1 MGPGNTISEAGK
13 LKGVDTYADEG
24 TDAFGFMACELT
36 NGTTLL
42 FEEEHPDTSNVKTG
56 DQLRLEIAEKPAAAT
71 VGARAR
77 DPACNRQACQRKQWS
92 IRAMR
97 NPTRLARER
106 KEAGPEHGHEHGH
119 GREHEHGHE
128 HGRGRRAVRDGP
140 RSMLMINVGY
150 LGSGGEPSSYCGEGC
165 MAQNAWTGQGTLD
178 GMIRESSYG
187 KVQFPQSQGR
197 VVSTS
202 TSRPSPTAPW
212 GR

>member
-1 MGPGNTISEAGK
+1 
-13 LKGVDTYADEG
+13 
-24 TDAFGFMACELT
+24 
-36 NGTTLL
+36 
-42 FEEEHPDTSNVKTG
+42 
-56 DQLRLEIAEKPAAAT
+56 
-71 VGARAR
+71 
-77 DPACNRQACQRKQWS
+77 
-92 IRAMR
+92 
-97 NPTRLARER
+97 
-106 KEAGPEHGHEHGH
+106 
-119 GREHEHGHE
+119 
-128 HGRGRRAVRDGP
+128 
-140 RSMLMINVGY
+140 MLMINVGY